1 MMHKVATMQNNF
13 HYNLIFPSHSTFI
26 FNNIFR
32 IPSVP
37 KGELFRK
44 RRIKKAI
51 HFLRENNFLFCCY
64 FCYCY
69 YNKQTHEMSS
79 FMYIFAFK
87 NKNEEI
93 NAILS
98 EGTS

>member
-26 FNNIFR
+26 FNNIFH

-44 RRIKKAI
+44 KWIKKAI
-51 HFLRENNFLFCCY
+51 HFLRENNFLFCC
-64 FCYCY
+64 CYCY

-98 EGTS
+98 GGTS